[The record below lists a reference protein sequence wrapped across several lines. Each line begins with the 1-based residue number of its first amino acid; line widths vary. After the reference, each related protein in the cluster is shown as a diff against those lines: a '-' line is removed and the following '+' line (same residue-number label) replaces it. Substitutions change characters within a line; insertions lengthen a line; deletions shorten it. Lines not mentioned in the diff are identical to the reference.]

1 MAKLTYAAITSLD
14 GFIEDEDGK
23 FDWAMPDPEVHT
35 FVNDLERSVGTFL
48 YGRRMYETMA
58 VWQTVGIEPAGTS
71 PEEVAPPPPEELDFA
86 EVWRAADKVV
96 YSRTLDAVT
105 TPRTRL
111 ERAFDPEVVRRLKD
125 TADNDISVSGPGL
138 AQHAFAAGL
147 VDEVHLFVFPVIVGG
162 GKPGLPRGI
171 RVDLE
176 LLDERRFG
184 NGAVHMRY
192 RTR

>member
-1 MAKLTYAAITSLD
+1 MAKLIYAAITSLD
-14 GFIEDEDGK
+14 GHVEDTDGT
-23 FDWAMPDPEVHT
+23 FNWAAPDPEVHA
-35 FVNDLERSVGTFL
+35 FVNDLERPVGTHL

-58 VWQTVGIEPAGTS
+58 VWQSIGLEAPGTS
-71 PEEVAPPPPEELDFA
+71 TGDAGPSPEELDYA

-96 YSRTLDAVT
+96 YSGTLDAVS

-111 ERAFDPEVVRRLKD
+111 ERTFDPEDVRRLKD
-125 TADNDISVSGPGL
+125 SADSDLAIGGPSL

-147 VDEVHLFVFPVIVGG
+147 VDEIHLFVSPVIVGG
-162 GKPGLPRGI
+162 GKPGLPRDV

-184 NGAVHMRY
+184 NGVVYLRHGR
-192 RTR
+192 R